1 MRIIKNII
9 LWLDKNPILVG
20 IILLTACIPMAIVSH
35 VLEWKVMTAV
45 FGVLAIFASL
55 FWLVMF
61 IALMLHVFLSL
72 WQKLV
77 AWAHE

>member
-9 LWLDKNPILVG
+9 LWLEKNPKLVG
-20 IILLTACIPMAIVSH
+20 IILLTSCIPMAIVSYM
-35 VLEWKVMTAV
+35 LEWKVMTAV
-45 FGVLAIFASL
+45 FGVLAIVASI
-55 FWLVMF
+55 FWLMMF